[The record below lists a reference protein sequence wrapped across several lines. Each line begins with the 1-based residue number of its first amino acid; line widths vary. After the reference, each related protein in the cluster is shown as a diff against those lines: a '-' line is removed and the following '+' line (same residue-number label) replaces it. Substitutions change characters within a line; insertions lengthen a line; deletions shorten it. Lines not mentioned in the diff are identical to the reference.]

1 MVNGLDLQLI
11 QSASNITTGFNNAKA
26 AKNDE
31 VVYARKGEPMYQKEM
46 DADEDGII
54 TFQEF
59 NDYCDEN
66 DISYGQRSEMLQN
79 RLHFQLHTDR
89 ARVSEEI
96 RQIKSDSDAVYAKE
110 GDDEYSEEI
119 DEDGDGK
126 ITYDEYLRYCEEQE
140 KLQDE
145 PQPEKAKL
153 GTNDDEQII
162 IKNEGKAI
170 NKYAQ
175 TEAKE
180 PESKVEEEA

>member
-11 QSASNITTGFNNAKA
+11 QSASNMTNGFNNAKVG
-26 AKNDE
+26 KNDA
-31 VVYARKGEPMYQKEM
+31 VVYAREGEPMYQKEM
-46 DADEDGII
+46 DADEDGVI

-79 RLHFQLHTDR
+79 RLQFQLHTDR

-96 RQIKSDSDAVYAKE
+96 KQIKPESDSVYAKE

-119 DEDGDGK
+119 DENCDGE
-126 ITYDEYLRYCEEQE
+126 ITYDEYLKYCEEQE
-140 KLQDE
+140 KLKDE

-153 GTNDDEQII
+153 ETNEEEQVVV
-162 IKNEGKAI
+162 KNEGKAI
-170 NKYAQ
+170 NKYAKTQ
-175 TEAKE
+175 GEE
-180 PESKVEEEA
+180 PESKVEKEA